1 MNERKV
7 FNLVIYNVF
16 NYSVREIYKK
26 HKSIF
31 SKYKSELNNLQ
42 KRIKDKFSRG
52 SIDYYHTNTAAYLV
66 DPFLLEKTG
75 EDFNYWLIEINE
87 SIMGLIDILV
97 RYTNIVN
104 DIDKG
109 SDGRTYHKL
118 ENINGKLINTHKD
131 VGLSDYMK
139 TRDIANPSDDNIANN
154 LVKLKSDLND
164 YNKNFK
170 SKYEI
175 DKDFVQQ
182 GTKITC
188 SNENN
193 LYYINEWYKAI
204 EFGVNNFSDISR
216 NLELIVTTIDT
227 LDKSVSNMK
236 FKIEQM
242 DVNKSVSY
250 DNFMKENLSEA
261 DYLLVEQELFKTM
274 RTRIRLMLDY
284 TVIRFGNY
292 KKQCEYTLLSMQ
304 NIKEMEVSG

>member
-52 SIDYYHTNTAAYLV
+52 SIDYYHTNTAAYLI

-109 SDGRTYHKL
+109 SDERTYHKL
-118 ENINGKLINTHKD
+118 KNEKGKLVNTHTD
-131 VGLSDYMK
+131 VGLSDYMH

-154 LVKLKSDLND
+154 LVKLKNDLND

-175 DKDFVQQ
+175 DKAFVQQ
-182 GTKITC
+182 GQKITC

-204 EFGVNNFSDISR
+204 EFGVNNFGDISR

-227 LDKSVSNMK
+227 LDKSVSSMK

-261 DYLLVEQELFKTM
+261 DYLLVQQELFKTM

-292 KKQCEYTLLSMQ
+292 KKQCEYTLLSIQ
-304 NIKEMEVSG
+304 NMKEMEVSG

>member
-26 HKSIF
+26 HKGIF

-66 DPFLLEKTG
+66 DPFLIEKTG

-87 SIMGLIDILV
+87 SIMGLIDILI

-104 DIDKG
+104 DTDKK
-109 SDGRTYHKL
+109 SNGRSYHKL
-118 ENINGKLINTHKD
+118 ENKNGKLVNTHKD
-131 VGLSDYMK
+131 VNLSDYTV
-139 TRDIANPSDDNIANN
+139 TRDIADPSDDNIRNN
-154 LVKLKSDLND
+154 LIKLKYDLKD

-175 DKDFVQQ
+175 EKSFVQQ
-182 GTKITC
+182 GQKITC
-188 SNENN
+188 SNESN

-204 EFGVNNFSDISR
+204 EFGVNNFGDISR
-216 NLELIVTTIDT
+216 NLESIVTTIDT
-227 LDKSVSNMK
+227 LDKGVSNMK
-236 FKIEQM
+236 FNIDKM
-242 DVNKSVSY
+242 DVNENISY
-250 DNFMKENLSEA
+250 DDFMKENLSEA
-261 DYLLVEQELFKTM
+261 DYLLVQQELFKTM

-284 TVIRFGNY
+284 AIIRFGNY
-292 KKQCEYTLLSMQ
+292 KKQCEYTLLGMQ
-304 NIKEMEVSG
+304 NMKEMEVS

>member
-87 SIMGLIDILV
+87 SVMGLIDILV

-104 DIDKG
+104 DIEKG
-109 SDGRTYHKL
+109 SNKRTYHKI
-118 ENINGKLINTHKD
+118 ENTENGLVNTHKD
-131 VGLSDYMK
+131 VSESDYLK
-139 TRDIANPSDDNIANN
+139 VRDIANPNDNNIHNN
-154 LVKLKSDLND
+154 LIKLKNDLKD
-164 YNKNFK
+164 YNKSFK
-170 SKYEI
+170 SRYDIEKS
-175 DKDFVQQ
+175 FVQQ
-182 GTKITC
+182 GQKITC
-188 SNENN
+188 SNVNN
-193 LYYINEWYKAI
+193 LYYINEWYKAL
-204 EFGVNNFSDISR
+204 EFGVNNFADISR
-216 NLELIVTTIDT
+216 NLELIITTIDT
-227 LDKSVSNMK
+227 LDKSVSSMK

-250 DNFMKENLSEA
+250 DNFMKENMSEA
-261 DYLLVEQELFKTM
+261 DFLLVQQELFKTM

-284 TVIRFGNY
+284 TIIRFGNY

-304 NIKEMEVSG
+304 NMKEVEVI

>member
-26 HKSIF
+26 HKGIF

-66 DPFLLEKTG
+66 DPFLIEKTG

-87 SIMGLIDILV
+87 SIMGLIDILI

-104 DIDKG
+104 DIDKK
-109 SDGRTYHKL
+109 SNGRSYHKL
-118 ENINGKLINTHKD
+118 ENKNGKLVNTHKD
-131 VGLSDYMK
+131 VNLSDYTV
-139 TRDIANPSDDNIANN
+139 TRDIADPSDDNIRNN
-154 LVKLKSDLND
+154 LIKLKYDLKD

-175 DKDFVQQ
+175 EKSFVQQ
-182 GTKITC
+182 GQKITC
-188 SNENN
+188 SNESN

-204 EFGVNNFSDISR
+204 EFGVNNFGDISR
-216 NLELIVTTIDT
+216 NLESIVTTIDT
-227 LDKSVSNMK
+227 LDKGVSNMK
-236 FKIEQM
+236 FNIDKM
-242 DVNKSVSY
+242 DVNENISY
-250 DNFMKENLSEA
+250 DDFMKENLSEA
-261 DYLLVEQELFKTM
+261 DYLLVQQELFKTM

-284 TVIRFGNY
+284 AIIRFGNY
-292 KKQCEYTLLSMQ
+292 KKQCEYTLLGMQ
-304 NIKEMEVSG
+304 NMKEMEVS

>member
-109 SDGRTYHKL
+109 SDERTYHKL
-118 ENINGKLINTHKD
+118 KNEKGKLVNTHTD
-131 VGLSDYMK
+131 VGLSDYMH

-154 LVKLKSDLND
+154 LVKLKNDLND

-175 DKDFVQQ
+175 DKAFVQQ
-182 GTKITC
+182 GQKITC

-204 EFGVNNFSDISR
+204 EFGVNNFGDISR
-216 NLELIVTTIDT
+216 NLELIITTIET
-227 LDKSVSNMK
+227 LDKSVSSMK

-292 KKQCEYTLLSMQ
+292 KKQCEYTFLSMQ
-304 NIKEMEVSG
+304 NMKEMEVSG